1 MDSIYLV
8 ITTLSSKEEAIK
20 IAKQIIENQLGA
32 CVQIQEPCTSIY
44 KWNGIVETS
53 VEFPMHIKT
62 SGFKK
67 EALEAF
73 IKENHSYEV
82 PEIMA
87 IKLSDVSKDYAD
99 WITTQTNGISQS

>member
-8 ITTLSSKEEAIK
+8 ITTFPSKEEAIR
-20 IAKQIIENQLGA
+20 IANQIIENQLGA

-53 VEFPMHIKT
+53 LEFPMHIKT
-62 SGFKK
+62 SDSKK
-67 EALEAF
+67 EALKTF

-82 PEIMA
+82 PEILA
-87 IKLSDVSKDYAD
+87 IKLNDVSKDYAD
-99 WITTQTNGISQS
+99 WIAIQTNGAS